1 MGAGI
6 AIFAVLFHNAV
17 IFKRYSDIE
26 ILEGVKK
33 QDDKI
38 LKWLYNNYYGIVEDH
53 VIKNS
58 GSSEDVA
65 DVLQESIIIIYEKII
80 ADTLKLT
87 TDLKGFFFGVV
98 KNVWSALLRKKQK
111 TIPLESDYIDEEDS
125 GDILNRELQKIVS
138 KAFTKL
144 KPDQRT
150 ILELFAQGKSYAEI
164 MEIMNLGSE
173 DYARRKKY
181 LSKEALI
188 EIIKQDYDYREY
200 LCFLKK

>member
-1 MGAGI
+1 MQEYV
-6 AIFAVLFHNAV
+6 IFATLLHNVV
-17 IFKRYSDIE
+17 IFKKYSDIE

-38 LKWLYNNYYGIVEDH
+38 LKWLYNSYYSMVEEY

-58 GSSEDVA
+58 GSYDDAA

-80 ADTLKLT
+80 AGNLSLT

-111 TIPLESDYIDEEDS
+111 MIPLESDYSDEEDS
-125 GDILNRELQKIVS
+125 GDIINRELEKIVS
-138 KAFTKL
+138 KAFAKL
-144 KPDQRT
+144 KPDQRM

-164 MEIMNLGSE
+164 TELMGLGSE
-173 DYARRKKY
+173 EYARRKKY

-188 EIIKQDYDYREY
+188 EVIKRDPEY
-200 LCFLKK
+200 WEYFH